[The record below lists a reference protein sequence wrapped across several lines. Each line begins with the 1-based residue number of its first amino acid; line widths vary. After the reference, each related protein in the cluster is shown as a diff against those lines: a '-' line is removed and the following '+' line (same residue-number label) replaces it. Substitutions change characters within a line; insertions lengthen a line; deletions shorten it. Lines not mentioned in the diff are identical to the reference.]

1 MAADIVPELLEA
13 IQKDY
18 SAGIKNNKALV
29 AIQEKIVNGTATH
42 ALTNE
47 FSIKAGEILARSY
60 QNNLS
65 SAVLPDG
72 KMYYNIAERILNP
85 TLGENHKLVAEAA
98 ANVQT
103 SMNKAAG
110 IGIKGI
116 EVKIDQGRVD
126 GIVNKIANAE
136 QFDDVAWLL
145 DEPVVNLSQSIVDDT
160 IKENSEFH
168 ARSGLT
174 PTIVRKSSGKCC
186 DWCNAIV
193 GVYEYP
199 SVPDDIY
206 RRHRYCKCTVEYDPG
221 DRSKRQNVWT
231 KKRFTPKEEE
241 AVEARKNFVNPAE
254 PKKLSM
260 GSHVNEYFYGDD
272 GYQKWKNSL
281 TDKERTA
288 ATEYTSNIYKQINSY
303 NRGNFNWAPDGAFG
317 SVIDDAEKFMANP
330 PDISPQQPGE
340 SFFEYK
346 RRKNSIIPQEYQ
358 NALASKQRVI
368 ENNELLDEIID
379 RYELKDDI
387 RTFRAFEPDALP
399 RFDKIDDLIG
409 QPYTDKSFMSTSP
422 TLDSR
427 AVNKNYIMEIT
438 VPKGV
443 GNGAYL
449 EEFTAVNG
457 EYEFLLPRNRE
468 FKITGVRI
476 EADKNFIKME
486 MLP

>member
-1 MAADIVPELLEA
+1 MIDVAPALLEA

-18 SAGIKNNKALV
+18 STGIKNNKALV
-29 AIQEKIVNGTATH
+29 AIQKKIANGTANH

-72 KMYYNIAERILNP
+72 KMYYNIAEKILKP
-85 TLGENHKLVAEAA
+85 TLGENHKLVAEVA

-103 SMNKAAG
+103 SMNEAAG

-116 EVKIDQGRVD
+116 EVKINQDRMD
-126 GIVNKIANAE
+126 GIINKIANAE
-136 QFDDVAWLL
+136 QFDDVAWML

-160 IKENSEFH
+160 IKSNVEFQGK
-168 ARSGLT
+168 SGLS
-174 PTIVRKSSGKCC
+174 PTITRVCVGGCC
-186 DWCNAIV
+186 DWCREIA
-193 GVYEYP
+193 GVYSYP
-199 SVPDDIY
+199 NVPQDVY
-206 RRHRYCKCTVEYDPG
+206 RRHRYCRCTVEYDPG
-221 DRSKRQNVWT
+221 DGSKRQNVWT
-231 KKRFTPKEEE
+231 NKRFTPEEE
-241 AVEARKNFVNPAE
+241 AAAEARKNFVNPAE

-272 GYQKWKNSL
+272 DYQKWKNSL

-288 ATEYTSNIYKQINSY
+288 ANEYTSHIYKQINSY
-303 NRGNFNWAPDGAFG
+303 NRGNFDWAPDGAFG

-330 PDISPQQPGE
+330 PDIPPQQPGE

-368 ENNELLDEIID
+368 ENNELLDGIID

-387 RTFRAFEPDALP
+387 RTFRAIEPDALP

-409 QPYTDKSFMSTSP
+409 QSYTDKSFMSTSP
-422 TLDSR
+422 TLDSK

-438 VPKGV
+438 VPKGT

-449 EEFTAVNG
+449 EEFTAVSG
-457 EYEFLLPRNRE
+457 EYEFLLPRNKE
-468 FKITGVRI
+468 FKITGVRV